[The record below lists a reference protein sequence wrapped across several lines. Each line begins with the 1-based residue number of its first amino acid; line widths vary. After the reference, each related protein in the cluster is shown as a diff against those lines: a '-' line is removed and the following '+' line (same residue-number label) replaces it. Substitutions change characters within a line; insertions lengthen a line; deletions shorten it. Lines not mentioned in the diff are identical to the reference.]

1 LPYIEWRNSMQIET
15 RKADPTDD
23 RGAFIGGVFACF
35 LVLAGLVAVDI
46 LVWGDAPS
54 RHLTQDEDRQ
64 GSISKADPS

>member
-1 LPYIEWRNSMQIET
+1 MQIET

-35 LVLAGLVAVDI
+35 LVLAGLVAADI

-54 RHLTQDEDRQ
+54 RHLPHDEDGQ
-64 GSISKADPS
+64 GL